1 MNIFKTMLLILALG
15 FSYNLQAEDL
25 PEITNSQDNN
35 KNTERW
41 EYNCIVI
48 RVQAGGLLKDNIASE
63 TITEMNNLGKDG
75 WELIT
80 ADHGLYCFKRT
91 LKTNK
96 E

>member
-25 PEITNSQDNN
+25 PEITNIQDNN

-48 RVQAGGLLKDNIASE
+48 VHARK
-63 TITEMNNLGKDG
+63 
-75 WELIT
+75 
-80 ADHGLYCFKRT
+80 
-91 LKTNK
+91 
-96 E
+96 